1 MNRLLVS
8 LLTST
13 GLLGGFGVAR
23 ASGVRAAGGAVLG
36 AVGAGVFA
44 LVLRRGGP
52 LRATVV
58 LLAYL
63 GAFGGSHPLAKRLG
77 AWPSVLT
84 VAAATAVPAALL
96 AER

>member
-1 MNRLLVS
+1 MHRLIVPV
-8 LLTST
+8 LTSA

-23 ASGVRAAGGAVLG
+23 ATGQRWAGGVVLG

-44 LVLRRGGP
+44 LVLRSGGP
-52 LRATVV
+52 LRATAVV
-58 LLAYL
+58 LTYL

-77 AWPSVLT
+77 AWPSVLA
-84 VAAATAVPAALL
+84 VAGATAVPAALL

>member
-1 MNRLLVS
+1 MNRLIVP
-8 LLTST
+8 LLTSA

-23 ASGVRAAGGAVLG
+23 ASGVRGAGGAVLG
-36 AVGAGVFA
+36 GVGAAVFV
-44 LVLRRGGP
+44 LVARRGGP
-52 LRATVV
+52 WRATAVV
-58 LLAYL
+58 LAYL

>member
-1 MNRLLVS
+1 MPRLIVP
-8 LLTST
+8 LLTSA

-23 ASGVRAAGGAVLG
+23 ATGVRWAGGAVLG
-36 AVGAGVFA
+36 GVGAAVFTV
-44 LVLRRGGP
+44 VLRRGGAA
-52 LRATVV
+52 RATAVT
-58 LLAYL
+58 LAYL

-77 AWPSVLT
+77 AWPSVVA

>member
-1 MNRLLVS
+1 MNRLFVP
-8 LLTST
+8 LLTSA
-13 GLLGGFGVAR
+13 GLIGGFGVAR
-23 ASGVRAAGGAVLG
+23 ASGVRAAGGVVLAG
-36 AVGAGVFA
+36 VGAGVFA
-44 LVLRRGGP
+44 LVAQRGGP
-52 LRATVV
+52 WRAAAVV
-58 LLAYL
+58 LAYL